1 MQRCRDGEADRAEME
16 RLKEEEEEKEKE
28 RRGEEHKALSFGSV
42 QARTEPPNRL

>member
-16 RLKEEEEEKEKE
+16 RLKEEEKEKE